1 MRAFNPAMLSVVALA
16 AAGCAAPMNADSPS
30 TPARFAA
37 APSSACIEQIRVF
50 TTQQT
55 GRGVTLT
62 DKAFA
67 DSDVLLLER
76 PILRGPD
83 GRPLDGR
90 SMERPEVFK
99 LVQQAGQCVL
109 VHERTGARQV
119 LQGCNCVPHTL
130 QKS

>member
-1 MRAFNPAMLSVVALA
+1 MHAFNAAILTAVALA

-30 TPARFAA
+30 TPARFAT
-37 APSSACIEQIRVF
+37 APSSACIEQMQAF
-50 TTQQT
+50 AGQQT

-99 LVQQAGQCVL
+99 LVQQAGQCVM

-119 LQGCNCVPHTL
+119 LQGCNCVSHTV